1 VSSDGKRTRR
11 RGAAAAAVVAAS
23 LALVASGCSS
33 SNSGSSSNG
42 SAGTAASADESS
54 TVKIDLT
61 SQGCEPKPAKVPAGP
76 VEFDVTNSGA
86 GGVSEAELR
95 TSDLAHILGEQENL
109 TPGLSGG
116 FSLTVQPGT
125 YTISC
130 PGASQSHWTFTVTG
144 KATGPSWQSD
154 PRLVTAVDGY
164 AAYVKQNTT
173 DLVSHTQMFCQA
185 INAGNMNQAKVLYPQ
200 ARVYYERIEPVAE
213 VWGGLDTSIDGR
225 WENPVTVKSQFT
237 GFHRLEQMLWQDN
250 SLSGAPAM
258 CAGLVKNEQQ
268 LLTLVS
274 KAQYNPLE
282 MASGATDLINE
293 AGTSKISGEEERYSN
308 TDLPVFA
315 ANVEASMKVVTLL
328 QPYLQGKDSGLV
340 PLIQQRDAAVDN
352 LLAHFKAT
360 PGYDQTGYVEYTTV
374 TKADR
379 RQLSAA
385 VNALAEAMSKMS
397 AQVSG

>member
-1 VSSDGKRTRR
+1 MSSDGKRWGR
-11 RGAAAAAVVAAS
+11 RGAVIAATATA
-23 LALVASGCSS
+23 LALAASGCSS
-33 SNSGSSSNG
+33 SGSTSGG
-42 SAGTAASADESS
+42 QAGTAADSGTKS
-54 TVKIDLT
+54 TVTVDLT
-61 SQGCEPKPAKVPAGP
+61 SRGCEPKPAKIPAGP
-76 VEFDVTNSGA
+76 VDFNVTNSGA
-86 GGVSEAELR
+86 GSVSEAELR
-95 TSDLAHILGEQENL
+95 TSDLAHILAEQENL
-109 TPGLSGG
+109 TPGLSGS
-116 FSLTVQPGT
+116 FSLTIQPGT

-130 PGASQSHWTFTVTG
+130 PGASQPDWTFTVTG
-144 KATGPSWQSD
+144 KATGPSWEGNSQ
-154 PRLVTAVDGY
+154 LVTAVRGY
-164 AAYVKQNTT
+164 AAYVKQNTA
-173 DLVSHTQMFCQA
+173 DLVGHTKTFCQA
-185 INAGNMNQAKVLYPQ
+185 IDAKDMNQAKALYPR

-213 VWGGLDTSIDGR
+213 VWGSLDTSIDGR

-250 SLSGAPAM
+250 SLNGASAM
-258 CAGLVKNEQQ
+258 CSGLVKNEQQ

-274 KAQYNPLE
+274 KAQYDPLE

-328 QPYLQGKDSGLV
+328 HPYLQGQDSGLV
-340 PLIQQRDAAVDN
+340 PLIQQRHAAVDD

-374 TKADR
+374 TTADR
-379 RQLSAA
+379 RQLSTA

>member
-1 VSSDGKRTRR
+1 VRSDGMRTRR
-11 RGAAAAAVVAAS
+11 RGAAAAIVAAC

-33 SNSGSSSNG
+33 SGSGAKG
-42 SAGTAASADESS
+42 SAGAAAASGDKSS
-54 TVKIDLT
+54 TVTISLT
-61 SQGCEPKPAKVPAGP
+61 SDGCEPKPATVPAGA
-76 VEFDVTNSGA
+76 VEFEVTNSGA
-86 GGVSEAELR
+86 GSVSEAELR
-95 TSDLAHILGEQENL
+95 TSDKAHILGEQENL

-125 YTISC
+125 YMVNC
-130 PGASQSHWTFTVTG
+130 PGASQPDWTLTVTG
-144 KATGPSWQSD
+144 RATGPSWESSPQ
-154 PRLVTAVDGY
+154 LVTAVQGY
-164 AAYVKQNTT
+164 AGYVKQNTA
-173 DLVSHTQMFCQA
+173 DLVRHTQAFCQA
-185 INAGNMNQAKVLYPQ
+185 IDAKDMNQAKVLYPQ

-213 VWGGLDTSIDGR
+213 VWGSLDTSIDGR

-250 SLSGAPAM
+250 SRSGAPAM
-258 CAGLVKNEQQ
+258 CAGLVKHEQQ

-282 MASGATDLINE
+282 MAAGATDLINE
-293 AGTSKISGEEERYSN
+293 AGTAKISGEEERYSN

-328 QPYLQGKDSGLV
+328 QPYLRGKDAGVV
-340 PLIQQRDAAVDN
+340 PLIQQRGAAVGN
-352 LLAHFKAT
+352 LMAHFKAT

-374 TKADR
+374 TKSDR
-379 RQLSAA
+379 RQLSTA

>member
-1 VSSDGKRTRR
+1 VV
-11 RGAAAAAVVAAS
+11 AAAAAA
-23 LALVASGCSS
+23 LALAASGCSS
-33 SNSGSSSNG
+33 SGSTSGG
-42 SAGTAASADESS
+42 PAGTAADSGTKS
-54 TVKIDLT
+54 TVTIDLT
-61 SQGCEPKPAKVPAGP
+61 SRGCEPKPAKIPAGP
-76 VEFDVTNSGA
+76 VDFNVTNSGA
-86 GGVSEAELR
+86 GSVSEAELR

-109 TPGLSGG
+109 TPGLSGS
-116 FSLTVQPGT
+116 FSLTIQPGT
-125 YTISC
+125 YKISC
-130 PGASQSHWTFTVTG
+130 PGASQPDWTFTVTG
-144 KATGPSWQSD
+144 KATGPSWEGNPQ
-154 PRLVTAVDGY
+154 LVTAVRGY
-164 AAYVKQNTT
+164 AAYVRQNTA
-173 DLVSHTQMFCQA
+173 DLVRHTKTFCQA
-185 INAGNMNQAKVLYPQ
+185 INAKDMNQARALYPR

-213 VWGGLDTSIDGR
+213 VWGSLDTSIDGR

-250 SLSGAPAM
+250 SLNGASTM
-258 CAGLVKNEQQ
+258 CSGLVKNEQQ

-328 QPYLQGKDSGLV
+328 HPYLQGQDSGLV
-340 PLIQQRDAAVDN
+340 PLIQQRHAAVDD

-379 RQLSAA
+379 RQLSTA

>member
-1 VSSDGKRTRR
+1 M
-11 RGAAAAAVVAAS
+11 
-23 LALVASGCSS
+23 
-33 SNSGSSSNG
+33 
-42 SAGTAASADESS
+42 
-54 TVKIDLT
+54 
-61 SQGCEPKPAKVPAGP
+61 
-76 VEFDVTNSGA
+76 TNSGA

-125 YTISC
+125 YKISC
-130 PGASQSHWTFTVTG
+130 PGASQSHWTFTATG
-144 KATGPSWQSD
+144 KATGPSWQSN
-154 PRLVTAVDGY
+154 PQLVTAVDGY
-164 AAYVKQNTT
+164 GAYVKQNTT
-173 DLVSHTQMFCQA
+173 DLVSHTQTFCQA

-250 SLSGAPAM
+250 SRSGAAAM

-293 AGTSKISGEEERYSN
+293 AGTSKISGEEERYSD

-352 LLAHFKAT
+352 LLAHFKAA

-374 TKADR
+374 NKADR

>member
-1 VSSDGKRTRR
+1 VSSDGKRWGR
-11 RGAAAAAVVAAS
+11 RGAVVAAAAAA
-23 LALVASGCSS
+23 LALAASGCSS
-33 SNSGSSSNG
+33 SGSTSGG
-42 SAGTAASADESS
+42 PAGTAADSGTKS
-54 TVKIDLT
+54 TVTIDLT
-61 SQGCEPKPAKVPAGP
+61 SRGCEPKPAKIPAGP
-76 VEFDVTNSGA
+76 VDFNVTNSGA
-86 GGVSEAELR
+86 GSVSEAELR

-109 TPGLSGG
+109 TPGLSGS
-116 FSLTVQPGT
+116 FSLTIQPGT
-125 YTISC
+125 YKISC
-130 PGASQSHWTFTVTG
+130 PGASQPDWTFTVTG
-144 KATGPSWQSD
+144 KATGPSWEGNPQ
-154 PRLVTAVDGY
+154 LVTAVRGY
-164 AAYVKQNTT
+164 AAYVKQNTA
-173 DLVSHTQMFCQA
+173 DLVSHTKTFCQA
-185 INAGNMNQAKVLYPQ
+185 INAKDMNQAKALYPR

-213 VWGGLDTSIDGR
+213 VWGSLDTSIDGR

-250 SLSGAPAM
+250 SLNGASAM
-258 CAGLVKNEQQ
+258 CSELVKNEQQ

-328 QPYLQGKDSGLV
+328 HPYLQGQDSGLV
-340 PLIQQRDAAVDN
+340 PLIQQRHAAVDD
-352 LLAHFKAT
+352 LLAHFQAT

-379 RQLSAA
+379 RQLSTA